1 MRVRHSATCGIRT
14 PGTHPMLFYDDLA
27 EFIAKQSEKLQGL
40 EKANIPE
47 VGVILEVLKPND
59 NQDREANPGRHL
71 VTQQVDRLAIDC
83 SGIEGDRHR
92 GLTRLSTGRETLYKR
107 KGSTIVNRRQI
118 LAVSPYECELLSERL
133 HVEITPQLLGA
144 NLVIGRNDGADFCI
158 SDVPLYTHFVIAAAD
173 AAAPPQ
179 PPVATLVQYLQQKGC
194 SLAGR
199 AIAKAYED
207 EKLTQQFVAHAE
219 HHRGILCSVEYP
231 VDSVA
236 FLERGQNVYFRFP
249 MGCCY

>member
-1 MRVRHSATCGIRT
+1 
-14 PGTHPMLFYDDLA
+14 MLFYDDLA

-40 EKANIPE
+40 ENANIPE
-47 VGVILEVLKPND
+47 VGVILDVLGPND

-144 NLVIGRNDGADFCI
+144 NLVIGRNDGADYCI
-158 SDVPLYTHFVIAAAD
+158 SDVPLYTHFVVAAAD

-199 AIAKAYED
+199 AIAKKHED
-207 EKLTQQFVAHAE
+207 EELTHQFVAHAE
-219 HHRGILCSVEYP
+219 HHRGVLCSVEYP
-231 VDSVA
+231 VDSIA
-236 FLERGQNVYFRFP
+236 FLERGQQVFFKFP

>member
-1 MRVRHSATCGIRT
+1 
-14 PGTHPMLFYDDLA
+14 MLFYDDLA
-27 EFIAKQSEKLQGL
+27 EFISSQSEKLAGL
-40 EKANIPE
+40 ETANIPE
-47 VGVILEVLKPND
+47 VGVVLDVLGPNE
-59 NQDREANPGRHL
+59 NQDRDANPGRHL
-71 VTQQVDRLAIDC
+71 VTRRVDRLAIDC

-92 GLTRLSTGRETLYKR
+92 GLTRLSTGRETLYR
-107 KGSTIVNRRQI
+107 KNESTIVNRRQI

-144 NLVIGRNDGADFCI
+144 NVVIGRSDGADYCL
-158 SDVPLYTHFVIAAAD
+158 SDVPLYTHFVITSDD
-173 AAAPPQ
+173 AVAPSH

-199 AIAKAYED
+199 AIAREYGDAE
-207 EKLTQQFVAHAE
+207 LTHQFVAHAE
-219 HHRGILCSVEYP
+219 HRRGILCSVEYP

-236 FLERGQNVYFRFP
+236 FLERGQQVFFKFP